1 MSPIIALIASTVIIV
16 IVIIVVIWTYGRL
29 LHKVGPNQALIIS
42 GYDGVKVITGGS
54 YFVLPLYQRVQ
65 YLSLELM
72 SFELPIVLD
81 LSPSQGGTVN
91 VQAVALI
98 KVRSDAE
105 SVLTAAEQFLSKS
118 QQERD
123 HLIRLV
129 VEGHLRGVID
139 RLSGEEPL
147 RDPELIATQMFKTT
161 LADLNRMGLE
171 MISFT
176 LKRDTSTSS
185 SSPVA

>member
-1 MSPIIALIASTVIIV
+1 MVATRKFVI
-16 IVIIVVIWTYGRL
+16 
-29 LHKVGPNQALIIS
+29 
-42 GYDGVKVITGGS
+42 
-54 YFVLPLYQRVQ
+54 PLYQHAQ

-72 SFELPIVLD
+72 SFDLPLVFD
-81 LSPSQGGTVN
+81 LSPVQGGPLN

-98 KVRSDAE
+98 KVRPDETSI
-105 SVLTAAEQFLSKS
+105 LRAAEQFLSKS

-129 VEGHLRGVID
+129 VEGHLHGIID
-139 RLSGEEPL
+139 QLSGEEL
-147 RDPELIATQMFKTT
+147 LKDPEPIATQMFKTT

-176 LKRDTSTSS
+176 LKRDA
-185 SSPVA
+185 SSPRSSLMA

>member
-1 MSPIIALIASTVIIV
+1 MSLIILLIMVAVP
-16 IVIIVVIWTYGRL
+16 VVVLLFMINIYRRL
-29 LHKVGPNQALIIS
+29 LHKVGPNQALIIYGS
-42 GYDGVKVITGGS
+42 GGVKVVTGGA
-54 YFVLPLYQRVQ
+54 YFVSPLYQRAQ

-72 SFELPIVLD
+72 SFELPLVLD
-81 LSPSQGGTVN
+81 LSPAQGGPVN

-105 SVLTAAEQFLSKS
+105 SVMTAAEQFLSKS

-139 RLSGEEPL
+139 QLSGEELL
-147 RDPELIATQMFKTT
+147 RDPEHIATQMFKTT

-176 LKRDTSTSS
+176 LKRDTSTSR
-185 SSPVA
+185 SSPMA

>member
-1 MSPIIALIASTVIIV
+1 MSPIILLITATVVIV
-16 IVIIVVIWTYGRL
+16 IVIIVVIWTNGRL
-29 LHKVGPNQALIIS
+29 LHKVGPNQALILS
-42 GYDGVKVITGGS
+42 GYGGVKVITGGS
-54 YFVLPLYQRVQ
+54 SFVIPLYQHAQ

-72 SFELPIVLD
+72 SFELPFMLD
-81 LSPSQGGTVN
+81 LSPEQGGTVN

-105 SVLTAAEQFLSKS
+105 SVMTAAEQFLSKS

-129 VEGHLRGVID
+129 VEGHLSGVID
-139 RLSGEEPL
+139 QLSGEELL
-147 RDPELIATQMFKTT
+147 RDPEQIATYMFQTT
-161 LADLNRMGLE
+161 SADLNRMGLE

-176 LKRDTSTSS
+176 LKRDTSPSI
-185 SSPVA
+185 SSPMA

>member
-1 MSPIIALIASTVIIV
+1 MSPIILVITVTVVMVIMILVII
-16 IVIIVVIWTYGRL
+16 WTTGRL
-29 LHKVGPNQALIIS
+29 LHKVGPNQALIIFGS
-42 GYDGVKVITGGS
+42 GGVNVVTGGS
-54 YFVLPLYQRVQ
+54 SFVIPLYQRAQ

-72 SFELPIVLD
+72 SFELPFVLD
-81 LSPSQGGTVN
+81 LSAERGGSVN
-91 VQAVALI
+91 VRAVALI

-105 SVLTAAEQFLSKS
+105 SILTAAEQFLSKS

-129 VEGHLRGVID
+129 VEGHLCGVID
-139 RLSGEEPL
+139 QWSGEELL
-147 RDPELIATQMFKTT
+147 RDPEQIATQVFQTT

-176 LKRDTSTSS
+176 LKRDTSPSS
-185 SSPVA
+185 SSLLA

>member
-1 MSPIIALIASTVIIV
+1 MDAA
-16 IVIIVVIWTYGRL
+16 R
-29 LHKVGPNQALIIS
+29 Q
-42 GYDGVKVITGGS
+42 
-54 YFVLPLYQRVQ
+54 
-65 YLSLELM
+65 
-72 SFELPIVLD
+72 
-81 LSPSQGGTVN
+81 GTVN

-98 KVRSDAE
+98 KVRSDAQ

-139 RLSGEEPL
+139 QLSGEELL
-147 RDPELIATQMFKTT
+147 RDPEQIATQVFQTT

-185 SSPVA
+185 SSLMA

>member
-1 MSPIIALIASTVIIV
+1 MAPIILLITATVVLV

-42 GYDGVKVITGGS
+42 GYGGVKVVTGGS
-54 YFVLPLYQRVQ
+54 SFVMPLYQRAQ

-72 SFELPIVLD
+72 SFELPFVLD
-81 LSPSQGGTVN
+81 LSPAPGGPVH

-98 KVRSDAE
+98 KVRSDAQ

-129 VEGHLRGVID
+129 VEGHLHGVID
-139 RLSGEEPL
+139 QLSGEERL
-147 RDPELIATQMFKTT
+147 SDTEQIATHLLQTT
-161 LADLNRMGLE
+161 RADLNRMGLE

-176 LKRDTSTSS
+176 LKRDTSPSS
-185 SSPVA
+185 SSPMA

>member
-1 MSPIIALIASTVIIV
+1 MSPIVLLITATVV
-16 IVIIVVIWTYGRL
+16 IVIAILVVIWTTGRL
-29 LHKVGPNQALIIS
+29 LHKVGPNQALILS
-42 GYDGVKVITGGS
+42 GYGGVKVVTGGS
-54 YFVLPLYQRVQ
+54 SFVIPLYQRAQ
-65 YLSLELM
+65 YLSLELL
-72 SFELPIVLD
+72 SFELPFVLD
-81 LSPSQGGTVN
+81 LSPAQGGTVN
-91 VQAVALI
+91 VQAVALL
-98 KVRSDAE
+98 KVRSDAQ

-139 RLSGEEPL
+139 QLSGEELL
-147 RDPELIATQMFKTT
+147 RDPEQIATQVFTAT
-161 LADLNRMGLE
+161 RADLNRMGLE

-185 SSPVA
+185 SSLMA